1 MGKLGEGGG
10 GKGKEIKCEEG
21 QGHGEEERMKRE
33 MTGMGASIWRMV
45 WKPSSYVE
53 PCWILRIPSSGGH
66 GVSSRCLLQPVLGIG
81 CIQLSCWPS
90 RSHVKFQTILVAVK
104 TKVALHRGPIAEDNA
119 HTSH

>member
-21 QGHGEEERMKRE
+21 QGHGEEERMKGE
-33 MTGMGASIWRMV
+33 MAGMGASIWRMV

-66 GVSSRCLLQPVLGIG
+66 GVSSRCLLQPGKASSAGNWMYSIELLAKQIP
-81 CIQLSCWPS
+81 CKIPNNPCCC
-90 RSHVKFQTILVAVK
+90 
-104 TKVALHRGPIAEDNA
+104 
-119 HTSH
+119 